1 MKSKALKVDMNE
13 KECREW
19 KILKSPITMQ
29 VEILNKLYDFLV
41 KYPWSFI
48 AIFVVWA
55 LVILFF
61 QRVLHVHISPW
72 IALLTLIVSVGIV
85 LGIILI
91 LIQNNYVT
99 PSLVA
104 VQI

>member
-1 MKSKALKVDMNE
+1 MKP
-13 KECREW
+13 
-19 KILKSPITMQ
+19 ILKTQGRTVDLLIAQ
-29 VEILNKLYDFLV
+29 QIDLLNKLYDFLV

-85 LGIILI
+85 IGIILI
-91 LIQNNYVT
+91 LIQNNYVAS
-99 PSLVA
+99 SLVLMW
-104 VQI
+104 VH

>member
-1 MKSKALKVDMNE
+1 MLKTQGRTVDLL
-13 KECREW
+13 
-19 KILKSPITMQ
+19 IAQQIDL
-29 VEILNKLYDFLV
+29 LNKLYDFLV

-85 LGIILI
+85 IGIILI
-91 LIQNNYVT
+91 LIQNNYVAS
-99 PSLVA
+99 SLVLMW
-104 VQI
+104 VH

>member
-1 MKSKALKVDMNE
+1 ME
-13 KECREW
+13 P
-19 KILKSPITMQ
+19 ILKIQGRTVDLLTAQ
-29 VEILNKLYDFLV
+29 QIDLLNKLYDFLV

-61 QRVLHVHISPW
+61 QRILHVHISPW

-85 LGIILI
+85 IGIILI

-99 PSLVA
+99 SSLVLMCA
-104 VQI
+104 H